1 MNDTRFGK
9 RSLRVMTT
17 IASAGVLLAFCLTA
31 NAQSQNWW
39 TLPQQ
44 TGAIEHGKLDELKAR
59 KKVYVNVT
67 YDNNL
72 PGQVTSSTEKA
83 DIQKAVLKA
92 VSSHKGLTVV
102 ANPSTAEFAVLV
114 RITASPSNAEVE
126 RPGNNFSVALDP
138 EAEIGVEV
146 TVLVPGTKLADGS
159 FKPRSVWQ
167 NGSANVQ
174 TEAAPGATFVV
185 GGFLWELKK
194 LKDVK

>member
-1 MNDTRFGK
+1 MHDTRFWK
-9 RSLRVMTT
+9 RPLRVMTT
-17 IASAGVLLAFCLTA
+17 IVFAGVLLAFCLTA

-39 TLPQQ
+39 SLPQQ
-44 TGAIEHGKLDELKAR
+44 TGSIEHGKLEELKAK

-72 PGQVTSSTEKA
+72 PGQVTSSAEKSEV
-83 DIQKAVLKA
+83 QKAVLKA

-102 ANPSTAEFAVLV
+102 ASPAAAEFAVLV
-114 RITASPSNAEVE
+114 RITASPASAEIE
-126 RPGNNFSVALDP
+126 RPGNFSVALDP

-159 FKPRSVWQ
+159 SKPRSVWQ

>member
-9 RSLRVMTT
+9 RSLRVLTT
-17 IASAGVLLAFCLTA
+17 IVFAGVLLAFCLTV

-39 TLPQQ
+39 SLPQQ
-44 TGAIEHGKLDELKAR
+44 TGSIEHGKLEELKAK

-72 PGQVTSSTEKA
+72 PGQVTSPSEKA
-83 DIQKAVLKA
+83 DILKAVTKA

-102 ANPSTAEFAVLV
+102 GNPSTAEFAVLA
-114 RITASPSNAEVE
+114 RITASPANTEE
-126 RPGNNFSVALDP
+126 RPGNFSVALDP
-138 EAEIGVEV
+138 ESEIGVEV

-159 FKPRSVWQ
+159 FKPRLVWQ

-194 LKDVK
+194 LKDAK

>member
-44 TGAIEHGKLDELKAR
+44 TGSIEHGKLEELKAK

-72 PGQVTSSTEKA
+72 PGQVTSPTEKA

-102 ANPSTAEFAVLV
+102 ANPSTAEFAVMV
-114 RITASPSNAEVE
+114 RITASPANIED
-126 RPGNNFSVALDP
+126 RPGNFSVALDP
-138 EAEIGVEV
+138 ESEIGVEV
-146 TVLVPGTKLADGS
+146 TVLVPGAKLADGS

-194 LKDVK
+194 LKDAK